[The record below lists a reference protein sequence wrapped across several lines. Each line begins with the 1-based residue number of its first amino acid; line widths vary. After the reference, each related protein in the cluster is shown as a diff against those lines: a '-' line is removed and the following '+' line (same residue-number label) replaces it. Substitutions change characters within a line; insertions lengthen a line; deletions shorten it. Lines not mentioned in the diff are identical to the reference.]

1 LVFYMSNTQHRL
13 LIDLSEVEITA
24 VRAQGAGGQN
34 INKVSNAVHLRFNI
48 HNSSL
53 PQDIKARLL
62 ALSDRRI
69 NAEGELIIKAQE
81 FSSLDRNRA
90 QALTRL
96 QALIAKVTLPPKIRR
111 PTKPTKSSVKRRLQ
125 HKSERSQIKSLR
137 SVSSRKNLD

>member
-1 LVFYMSNTQHRL
+1 MVFYMSNTQHRL

>member
-1 LVFYMSNTQHRL
+1 MSNTQHRL

-137 SVSSRKNLD
+137 SVSSRKNID

>member
-1 LVFYMSNTQHRL
+1 MSNTQHRL

-81 FSSLDRNRA
+81 FSSLDRKRA

>member
-1 LVFYMSNTQHRL
+1 MSNTQHRL

>member
-1 LVFYMSNTQHRL
+1 MVFHMSNTQHRL

>member
-1 LVFYMSNTQHRL
+1 MVSHMSNTQHRL

>member
-1 LVFYMSNTQHRL
+1 MSNTQHRL

-137 SVSSRKNLD
+137 SVISRKNLD